1 LIEWRANKKD
11 GLTIPFI
18 VGSQKFLLSS
28 HVYQTIDELVLSI
41 VHNSQIEVY
50 LTYCPIINE
59 IILGLRDE
67 SKKNISGYFP
77 NYNGAPQ
84 SKLFLTS
91 FPLGLGDDVESITV
105 SLTEKYQ
112 PLIDLSCFSINDRQW
127 GNFTG
132 DEVRF
137 IKTVFSSL

>member
-1 LIEWRANKKD
+1 
-11 GLTIPFI
+11 
-18 VGSQKFLLSS
+18 
-28 HVYQTIDELVLSI
+28 
-41 VHNSQIEVY
+41 
-50 LTYCPIINE
+50 
-59 IILGLRDE
+59 LGLRDE
-67 SKKNISGYFP
+67 SKKKINGHFP
-77 NYNGAPQ
+77 DYNGAPQ

-91 FPLGLGDDVESITV
+91 FPLGLGDDVESISA

-112 PLIDLSCFSINDRQW
+112 PIIDSSQFSINDRQW